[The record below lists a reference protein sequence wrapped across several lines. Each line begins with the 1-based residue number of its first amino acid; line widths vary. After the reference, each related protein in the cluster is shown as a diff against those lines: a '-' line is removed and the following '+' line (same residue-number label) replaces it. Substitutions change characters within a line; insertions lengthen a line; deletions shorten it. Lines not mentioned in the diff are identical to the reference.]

1 MSFKKHPDFL
11 GNDKIRM
18 KAFDRFRTEKFQDK
32 LSEINYGYDK
42 LVENASKYKSSSSR

>member
-18 KAFDRFRTEKFQDK
+18 KAFDRFRDRKNFK
-32 LSEINYGYDK
+32 INYLK
-42 LVENASKYKSSSSR
+42 LIMDMINW